1 MNASKQIKN
10 YIHNRELDLDKIVDD
25 FSPYIK
31 TIINNMVKNN
41 LSYED
46 KEEIL
51 SDVFFVLWKNREKEI
66 ISLDSYLAGIARNL
80 VKEKLKKIKIT
91 CNISDYENIIEDFN
105 IDVFSDEREDIN
117 NCIKNLKAI
126 ERKIFNMFYYSSNSI
141 KEIAS
146 ELKISEFN
154 VSTRLYRIRKKI
166 KKQLKKEDNHG

>member
-66 ISLDSYLAGIARNL
+66 ISLDSYLAGITRNL

-91 CNISDYENIIEDFN
+91 YDISEYENVIEDLN

-117 NCIKNLKAI
+117 NCIKNLKNI
-126 ERKIFNMFYYSSNSI
+126 EQKIFNMFYYGSNSI
-141 KEIAS
+141 KEIAN

-154 VSTRLYRIRKKI
+154 VNTRLYRIRKKI